1 MFTQIMAGIG
11 ILTLVW
17 WSFTNGMVTADVDRQ
32 RREDYNF
39 DEDGNPISF
48 AEAWDAE
55 VGVDEGEPIR
65 CFLMKTFY
73 IIPTVISWVFS
84 HKQKSACKE

>member
-1 MFTQIMAGIG
+1 MFTTMAIIVG
-11 ILTLVW
+11 ILSLVW

-32 RREDYNF
+32 RR
-39 DEDGNPISF
+39 EDGNPISF

>member
-1 MFTQIMAGIG
+1 MFTEIMAGIG

-32 RREDYNF
+32 RREDYF

-84 HKQKSACKE
+84 HKSACKE